1 MANKSVGF
9 LTVAFGADLR
19 GFDRAMRKAQ
29 RRVNKFGKNLSN
41 IGSNITRNVTL
52 PVLGLGGASIK
63 LASDLNETRSK
74 FNTVFSSIQH
84 DATKTASTFKESFG
98 LSSQA
103 ALDML
108 GSTGDLLVGFGFT
121 EDEALNL
128 SKQVNELAVD
138 LASFTNFAGGSKGA
152 SEALTK
158 ALLGEREAIKSL
170 GIAITEADLKRFA
183 EEQGLVF
190 KELDRVAKAQ
200 LTFDLALRQSGKAVG
215 DFQRTQNQFA
225 NQVRILRGD
234 VTDLGAEFGNML
246 LPIAQK
252 LVDAFQNLL
261 GFLRNLSPEFKTAAM
276 NITLIVAAIGP
287 LISIG
292 GLLVSKFALLFSS
305 TGLLIV
311 ALGGLVAAFLYVR
324 DNFEALKERLSDF
337 GSFRNA
343 IIDITEFFITDFF
356 EKIEKRLNFL
366 RKLIG
371 KDPIPIDFSDAITTL
386 DGFRDKTKDFEHD
399 FKSFGDSMKSQA
411 AEIGNALKDLMNPL
425 KLGGFGGA
433 EIATG
438 GGGQMN
444 IFPMPEAFYEFNM
457 LSDKVIENTDKMTL
471 KMALFGDVIR
481 DSMTSAIEG
490 TESFAQAFIRSIKE
504 VIKRLLIQ
512 LAIMLAIQVLL
523 GGKNIKDALSMVN
536 IKDNL
541 GSMLGVTLAEG
552 GIISGP
558 TMALMGEYSGVKSNP
573 EVVAPLSKLKT
584 MIGGGSQKVE
594 VFGRISGSD
603 IFISNER
610 MTNKRLR
617 AV

>member
-1 MANKSVGF
+1 
-9 LTVAFGADLR
+9 
-19 GFDRAMRKAQ
+19 
-29 RRVNKFGKNLSN
+29 
-41 IGSNITRNVTL
+41 
-52 PVLGLGGASIK
+52 
-63 LASDLNETRSK
+63 
-74 FNTVFSSIQH
+74 
-84 DATKTASTFKESFG
+84 
-98 LSSQA
+98 
-103 ALDML
+103 
-108 GSTGDLLVGFGFT
+108 
-121 EDEALNL
+121 
-128 SKQVNELAVD
+128 
-138 LASFTNFAGGSKGA
+138 
-152 SEALTK
+152 
-158 ALLGEREAIKSL
+158 
-170 GIAITEADLKRFA
+170 
-183 EEQGLVF
+183 
-190 KELDRVAKAQ
+190 
-200 LTFDLALRQSGKAVG
+200 
-215 DFQRTQNQFA
+215 
-225 NQVRILRGD
+225 
-234 VTDLGAEFGNML
+234 
-246 LPIAQK
+246 
-252 LVDAFQNLL
+252 
-261 GFLRNLSPEFKTAAM
+261 M

-343 IIDITEFFITDFF
+343 IVDITEFFITDFF

-433 EIATG
+433 EIGTG

-512 LAIMLAIQVLL
+512 LAIMLAIQV
-523 GGKNIKDALSMVN
+523 
-536 IKDNL
+536 
-541 GSMLGVTLAEG
+541 
-552 GIISGP
+552 
-558 TMALMGEYSGVKSNP
+558 
-573 EVVAPLSKLKT
+573 
-584 MIGGGSQKVE
+584 
-594 VFGRISGSD
+594 
-603 IFISNER
+603 FIR
-610 MTNKRLR
+610 R
-617 AV
+617 